1 MATFIYRHIYCRY
14 LCPGECIVYDRG
26 EFCNKI
32 MDILNREF
40 GAKIRVIAA
49 ARPQG
54 NGQAEAF
61 VKSLK
66 NKMYALM
73 VQGGSHCIPD
83 VWDET
88 LLHRAL
94 QIIRSDPS
102 TATGYS
108 PMELSSV
115 IKKFN
120 SCIFGAKSLSLS
132 LHLLLEDTVRTAA
145 SISHR
150 NTRGRY

>member
-1 MATFIYRHIYCRY
+1 M
-14 LCPGECIVYDRG
+14 E
-26 EFCNKI
+26 
-32 MDILNREF
+32 ILNTQF
-40 GAKIRVIAA
+40 GANIRVISA

-94 QIIRSDPS
+94 QILRSDPS
-102 TATGYS
+102 TATGYT
-108 PMELSSV
+108 PIELSSV
-115 IKKFN
+115 VDQKVKN
-120 SCIFGAKSLSLS
+120 PIFSSLSKF
-132 LHLLLEDTVRTAA
+132 TA
-145 SISHR
+145 
-150 NTRGRY
+150 

>member
-1 MATFIYRHIYCRY
+1 
-14 LCPGECIVYDRG
+14 
-26 EFCNKI
+26 

-115 IKKFN
+115 IKKFIRAFLELN
-120 SCIFGAKSLSLS
+120 FSLS
-132 LHLLLEDTVRTAA
+132 LHLLLEDTFRTPA

>member
-1 MATFIYRHIYCRY
+1 
-14 LCPGECIVYDRG
+14 
-26 EFCNKI
+26 

-115 IKKFN
+115 IKKNLIRAFLELN
-120 SCIFGAKSLSLS
+120 FFLSLS
-132 LHLLLEDTVRTAA
+132 LHLLLEDTFRTTA

-150 NTRGRY
+150 NTRRRY

>member
-1 MATFIYRHIYCRY
+1 
-14 LCPGECIVYDRG
+14 
-26 EFCNKI
+26 

-88 LLHRAL
+88 LLHWAL

-115 IKKFN
+115 IKK
-120 SCIFGAKSLSLS
+120 I
-132 LHLLLEDTVRTAA
+132 
-145 SISHR
+145 
-150 NTRGRY
+150 

>member
-1 MATFIYRHIYCRY
+1 
-14 LCPGECIVYDRG
+14 
-26 EFCNKI
+26 
-32 MDILNREF
+32 MDILNNQF
-40 GAKIRVIAA
+40 GAKIRVISA

-94 QIIRSDPS
+94 QILRSDPS
-102 TATGYS
+102 TATGYT

-115 IKKFN
+115 DKQKLKIQF
-120 SCIFGAKSLSLS
+120 SLSLP
-132 LHLLLEDTVRTAA
+132 LILLPEDTFGKAA
-145 SISHR
+145 SISNR
-150 NTRGRY
+150 DSSRRYRS

>member
-1 MATFIYRHIYCRY
+1 
-14 LCPGECIVYDRG
+14 
-26 EFCNKI
+26 

-115 IKKFN
+115 IRNLSRAFLEKN
-120 SCIFGAKSLSLS
+120 LSLS

>member
-1 MATFIYRHIYCRY
+1 M
-14 LCPGECIVYDRG
+14 E
-26 EFCNKI
+26 
-32 MDILNREF
+32 ILNTQF
-40 GAKIRVIAA
+40 GANIRVISA

-88 LLHRAL
+88 LMHRTL
-94 QIIRSDPS
+94 QIPRSDHS
-102 TATGYS
+102 TATGYT

-115 IKKFN
+115 VDQKFKN
-120 SCIFGAKSLSLS
+120 TIFSLSLS
-132 LHLLLEDTVRTAA
+132 PSKFTA
-145 SISHR
+145 
-150 NTRGRY
+150 